1 MKFSRKQRFC
11 VAVKGAK
18 QAQPS
23 DSLEEAHLNT
33 IFFFA
38 EAHLEPSR
46 IHTGLTPQLTLRG
59 RCAEATGLL
68 PLTLLSLL
76 YFHKALSAKILLT
89 VNSSRGG
96 PLLFFW
102 CHINFTTFVLSSLQ
116 TQHACASCS
125 VFQAFCAF
133 KAATNKRETEL
144 RGTQKV
150 RCNQFCTSCFRQR
163 PYSVENT
170 RSHLNSEV
178 KQPKARSVL
187 GWGTAWEVL
196 RVLLAFCFK
205 LLNSFWGG
213 PSKLVGLGGK

>member
-1 MKFSRKQRFC
+1 MIPGPWRSKVCTFHLKILISDFLLGFSQNLPGSYP
-11 VAVKGAK
+11 VAGKT
-18 QAQPS
+18 
-23 DSLEEAHLNT
+23 DLCW
-33 IFFFA
+33 IFFLAIFPHWTRDWQGRA
-38 EAHLEPSR
+38 KCGHLVKP
-46 IHTGLTPQLTLRG
+46 HAACLFVCDC
-59 RCAEATGLL
+59 RCT
-68 PLTLLSLL
+68 S
-76 YFHKALSAKILLT
+76 
-89 VNSSRGG
+89 
-96 PLLFFW
+96 
-102 CHINFTTFVLSSLQ
+102 
-116 TQHACASCS
+116 CASCS

-196 RVLLAFCFK
+196 RVLLAFCFE
-205 LLNSFWGG
+205 LLNSFWGV
-213 PSKLVGLGGK
+213 P